1 MHTTNRYSVGTCIHA
16 AATAAATTTKTAMAL
31 RILGSSV
38 RNWWQGLGR
47 NESNATAS
55 SWVHENEQAAYGRH
69 VSIAGGP
76 AGVAAHYVSPVA
88 LRRRL
93 SAGLISERW
102 FSLTAGACGGARRA
116 PGLLSPSAS
125 AVGGLGYC
133 PRRRAGGQGE
143 RVWDTGRE

>member
-16 AATAAATTTKTAMAL
+16 AATAAATTTKTAMTL

-47 NESNATAS
+47 NQSSATAS
-55 SWVHENEQAAYGRH
+55 SWVHEKRTGRQRYRH

-76 AGVAAHYVSPVA
+76 AGVAAHCVSPVA

-93 SAGLISERW
+93 SAGL
-102 FSLTAGACGGARRA
+102 L
-116 PGLLSPSAS
+116 
-125 AVGGLGYC
+125 
-133 PRRRAGGQGE
+133 
-143 RVWDTGRE
+143 

>member
-16 AATAAATTTKTAMAL
+16 AATAAATTTKTAMTL

-47 NESNATAS
+47 NQSSATAS

-93 SAGLISERW
+93 SAGLLRAAC
-102 FSLTAGACGGARRA
+102 FPLPAVPGA
-116 PGLLSPSAS
+116 AS
-125 AVGGLGYC
+125 V
-133 PRRRAGGQGE
+133 
-143 RVWDTGRE
+143 

>member
-1 MHTTNRYSVGTCIHA
+1 AHTTTQSSVGVVHTA
-16 AATAAATTTKTAMAL
+16 AATAAATTTNTAMAL

-47 NESNATAS
+47 NHSSATAP

-76 AGVAAHYVSPVA
+76 AGVAAHCVSPVA

-93 SAGLISERW
+93 SAGL
-102 FSLTAGACGGARRA
+102 LC
-116 PGLLSPSAS
+116 
-125 AVGGLGYC
+125 
-133 PRRRAGGQGE
+133 
-143 RVWDTGRE
+143 

>member
-1 MHTTNRYSVGTCIHA
+1 MHTTTRYSVGICIHA

-47 NESNATAS
+47 NQSSATAS

-93 SAGLISERW
+93 SAGV
-102 FSLTAGACGGARRA
+102 FSG
-116 PGLLSPSAS
+116 
-125 AVGGLGYC
+125 GGLSCAGRARC
-133 PRRRAGGQGE
+133 GAPRGDRRF
-143 RVWDTGRE
+143 

>member
-1 MHTTNRYSVGTCIHA
+1 AHTTTQSSVGVVH
-16 AATAAATTTKTAMAL
+16 TAARTARATTSNTAMAL

-47 NESNATAS
+47 NHSSATAS

-76 AGVAAHYVSPVA
+76 AGVAAHCVSPVA

-93 SAGLISERW
+93 SAGL
-102 FSLTAGACGGARRA
+102 L
-116 PGLLSPSAS
+116 
-125 AVGGLGYC
+125 
-133 PRRRAGGQGE
+133 
-143 RVWDTGRE
+143 